1 MEQTKREQKRIEFFR
16 FSDKTEEWKKLTVE
30 NSDGKV
36 FIAIEQGKKGEKQNR
51 IAMKLELQEIALLQ
65 GALFKILL
73 KSLDI

>member
-1 MEQTKREQKRIEFFR
+1 MEQTKRDGKRIEFFR
-16 FSDKTEEWKKLTVE
+16 FNDKTEEWKKLTVE